1 MKKLNPGK
9 FSNLILCS
17 NLNSDSGI
25 SQSHLLFIPRILRG
39 FQKSLEFNPGKNY
52 PKNLTHFFAL
62 AEVIRSQ
69 YDLLRCL
76 ICVHKTFK
84 ADCKKFSDER
94 DS

>member
-1 MKKLNPGK
+1 MKFIHCSK
-9 FSNLILCS
+9 ILRY
-17 NLNSDSGI
+17 SGI

-39 FQKSLEFNPGKNY
+39 FQKSLELNPGKNY